1 MSFRCSVSANS
12 VLRAALLYVLR
23 LTQLYR
29 RRIQLAIALVKYKT
43 RLQKPR
49 EGICSAWIMRLATG
63 VRLPLRI
70 VPGTLLVPA
79 NAETPIITIGP
90 GTGIAPLR
98 AIVQE
103 RVASAPPAHDN
114 LVIIGCRYAARD
126 FLFKNEWETLAA
138 REAPS
143 AANDADSVAD
153 AIERL
158 RLSSTPLIELHVAAS
173 RDQENKIYV
182 QDVLRKH
189 GEKVWSILGQ
199 RRGIAYL
206 SGCVSSLTAVRP
218 AACPNKSARRCSTFS
233 KSTGRWTRTRRHGT
247 S

>member
-49 EGICSAWIMRLATG
+49 EGICSAWITRLATG

-182 QDVLRKH
+182 QDVLRKY

-206 SGCVSSLTAVRP
+206 SGYVVSLTAVRP
-218 AACPNKSARRCSTFS
+218 AACPNKSVRPCSTFS